1 MSFAN
6 THTPLK
12 PAEEGRYQ
20 VRMVKN
26 AKTGMML
33 YVLTDEQRDLLIKL
47 YPKHTNEELMK
58 LFGISFSSLQ
68 RLRRSLGL
76 QKDMVTI
83 RKQLAE
89 RVKDICERNGY
100 YDSLRG
106 KPPSAAAIEATKRRI
121 AEGFKPLEE
130 FRKRHPKKYKAMRHQ
145 MSKERKEV
153 LQKERQRVDWGLPQ
167 LTNLH
172 VPFVTY
178 SRRQV
183 CLRNNMKK
191 RGYLLGSAYGNERMT
206 IYYTEETNRSALMEQ
221 HAAAA
226 HFTIKYKP

>member
-1 MSFAN
+1 M
-6 THTPLK
+6 
-12 PAEEGRYQ
+12 EEGKYQ
-20 VRMVKN
+20 VRMVRN
-26 AKTGMML
+26 AKTGRMS

-47 YPKHTNEELMK
+47 YPKRSNAELMK
-58 LFGISFSSLQ
+58 LFGLSFSSLQ

-76 QKDMVTI
+76 QKDMATI

-89 RVKDICERNGY
+89 RVKEICERNGY

-106 KPPSAAAIEATKRRI
+106 KPPSAAAIEASRRRL

-130 FRKRHPKKYKAMRHQ
+130 FRKKHPKQYKAMLLRRGKGRTQ
-145 MSKERKEV
+145 LIE
-153 LQKERQRVDWGLPQ
+153 KERQRVDWGVPQ
-167 LTNLH
+167 LSKLH
-172 VPFVTY
+172 VPFAPFNK
-178 SRRQV
+178 RQV
-183 CLRNNMKK
+183 SLRNNMKK
-191 RGYLLGSAYGNERMT
+191 RGYLPGSAYGNERMT